1 MFIGSNHTVIL
12 LLKMDDPPIIPHLTS
27 HKTFKIQAPRLDL
40 IGPKG
45 HDDFSDPLHP
55 DRHVPIDLSH
65 AETPRGCRGFRS
77 RQGAQKAGFGRR
89 ENVEEIWDY
98 SFWSFQERLLEKI
111 ACRTKCFPQKTKKMF
126 SKQTIF
132 LWCVSFMIVRFHM
145 ISLQWLSTK

>member
-1 MFIGSNHTVIL
+1 MFIGSNHTIL
-12 LLKMDDPPIIPHLTS
+12 LLKWMILQSFPIPS
-27 HKTFKIQAPRLDL
+27 YKTFKIQAEPRLDL

-77 RQGAQKAGFGRR
+77 RQGPQEAGFGWR
-89 ENVEEIWDY
+89 ENVEEIWEY
-98 SFWSFQERLLEKI
+98 SFWNFQERLLEKI
-111 ACRTKCFPQKTKKMF
+111 ACRTKCFPPKTKKMF